1 MENAYRI
8 LLAEDEPKLS
18 QVIQDELTRQ
28 GYQTDVAYDGNIAEK
43 LFKQHPYSLVLLDIN
58 LPYKNGL
65 ALCREFREINKNV
78 PIIMLT
84 ALGEI
89 NDKIDAFNLGA
100 DDYIVKPFHFDELIA
115 RIKVFIK
122 RTDAAQESGE
132 KIVIAD
138 MEIDM
143 SNKTVNRGGKNIN
156 LTAKEFA
163 LLVLLSRNKGKVIA
177 KQDILEKVWDLSF
190 DTGTNTIE
198 VYISF
203 LRNKIDKPFETKL
216 IHTKP
221 GFGYYVREAPLT

>member
-1 MENAYRI
+1 MENTYRI

-18 QVIQDELTRQ
+18 QVIQEELTRK
-28 GYQTDVAYDGNIAEK
+28 GYVTDVAYDGQVAEK
-43 LFKQHPYSLVLLDIN
+43 LFSQHSYNMVLLDIN

-65 ALCREFREINKNV
+65 ALCKEFRDINANV

-89 NDKIDAFNLGA
+89 QDKVDAFSLGA
-100 DDYIVKPFHFDELIA
+100 DDYIVKPFHFDELFA
-115 RIKVFIK
+115 RIKVFLK
-122 RTDAAQESGE
+122 RSEPSSDSGE
-132 KIVIAD
+132 KLIVSD
-138 MEIDM
+138 LEIDM
-143 SNKTVNRGGKNIN
+143 ENKTVTRAGKNIN
-156 LTAKEFA
+156 LTAKEFG
-163 LLVLLSRNKGKVIA
+163 LLVMLTRNKGKVIS
-177 KQDILEKVWDLSF
+177 KQEILEKVWDLSF

-221 GFGYYVREAPLT
+221 GFGYYVRETPLS